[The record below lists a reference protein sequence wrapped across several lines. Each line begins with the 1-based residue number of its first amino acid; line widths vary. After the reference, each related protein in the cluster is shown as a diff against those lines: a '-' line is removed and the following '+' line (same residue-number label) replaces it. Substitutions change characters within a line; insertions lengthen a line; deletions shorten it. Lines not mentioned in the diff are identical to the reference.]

1 MTYHI
6 KVKNGN
12 RKEVHEVD
20 GVRELHDMLALLRG
34 QGLRISTIRRI
45 VVR

>member
-12 RKEVHEVD
+12 RKEIKEVE
-20 GVRELHDMLALLRG
+20 GVRELSETLALLRG
-34 QGLRISTIRRI
+34 QGLRISNIRRI

>member
-12 RKEVHEVD
+12 RKEIREVE
-20 GVRELHDMLALLRG
+20 GVRELADTLAILRG

-45 VVR
+45 MVR

>member
-12 RKEVHEVD
+12 KNEIREVE
-20 GVRELHDMLALLRG
+20 GVRELHDTLSFLRG
-34 QGLRISTIRRI
+34 QGLRVSTIRRI
-45 VVR
+45 MVR